1 MLVYKISRDQSIRIR
16 EFEIDF
22 RTNIFASNPELYQ
35 EMFKEEKFE
44 SPEDLDIE
52 ELVPESEADVHR
64 MLSQLKREGVIK

>member
-1 MLVYKISRDQSIRIR
+1 
-16 EFEIDF
+16 
-22 RTNIFASNPELYQ
+22 
-35 EMFKEEKFE
+35 MFKEEKFD